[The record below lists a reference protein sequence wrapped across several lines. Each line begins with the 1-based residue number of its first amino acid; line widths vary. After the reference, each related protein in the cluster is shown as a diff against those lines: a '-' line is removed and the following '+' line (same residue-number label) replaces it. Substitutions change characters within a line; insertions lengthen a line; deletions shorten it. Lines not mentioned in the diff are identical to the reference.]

1 VCLGGQL
8 AQSETLPDLLIRWR
22 LARSTTPTPSVVAPA
37 RPQGYAL
44 PTECQYVNGGSV
56 DGGATTWKIS
66 CPEGLPSNY
75 LQPSLAAQ
83 GWVTC
88 GTKVWRKNGR
98 QLAVIDAV
106 NTSGFNG
113 WLDQRPLSGANC
125 TQATPPPNIG
135 GSPP

>member
-1 VCLGGQL
+1 VEDFVPRRPALELPAAIVGCAGLGDVRNEG
-8 AQSETLPDLLIRWR
+8 
-22 LARSTTPTPSVVAPA
+22 VA
-37 RPQGYAL
+37 
-44 PTECQYVNGGSV
+44 E
-56 DGGATTWKIS
+56 D
-66 CPEGLPSNY
+66 
-75 LQPSLAAQ
+75 
-83 GWVTC
+83 
-88 GTKVWRKNGR
+88 GR